1 MEIQSPLYLLFLIV
15 LPFLIL
21 WYHKKGKKKEALFLI
36 SSKQFFSKDIINSGR
51 KRNLLLRAFQLL
63 ILLLIIIGLS
73 RPRIV
78 DKITET
84 SVEVV
89 DMILVLDISS
99 SMLADD
105 FQPNRLEAVKKT
117 AIKFIDSRKSDRI
130 GIIVFAGES
139 FIQCP
144 LTVDKS
150 VLKSL
155 IDEINIVS
163 KEYDGTAVGMAIA
176 NATNRL
182 RKSQV
187 KSKVMVL
194 LSDGSNNS
202 GEIDPRTAAELAL
215 QYGIKIYTIGA
226 GTNQAFTRIPGRGLI
241 KNEIDEETLKFIA
254 NKTGGKFFRATDIK
268 ALESIYNE
276 IDILERSEIEVKKYS
291 KYTEIYIWVLLPALI
306 LGLLMEI
313 YKDLFLGVCFNVFS
327 L

>member
-1 MEIQSPLYLLFLIV
+1 M
-15 LPFLIL
+15 
-21 WYHKKGKKKEALFLI
+21 
-36 SSKQFFSKDIINSGR
+36 II
-51 KRNLLLRAFQLL
+51 
-63 ILLLIIIGLS
+63 IIIGLS
-73 RPRIV
+73 LPQLI
-78 DKITET
+78 DKIKET

-117 AIKFIDSRKSDRI
+117 AINFINSRQSDRI

-163 KEYDGTAVGMAIA
+163 KEYDGTAIGMAIA

-182 RKSQV
+182 RKSLV

-202 GEIDPRTAAELAL
+202 GEIDPRTSAELAS
-215 QYGIKIYTIGA
+215 QYDIKIYTIGA
-226 GTNQAFTRIPGRGLI
+226 GTNQAYTRIPGKGLI
-241 KNEIDEETLKFIA
+241 KNEIDEETLMIIA

-276 IDILERSEIEVKKYS
+276 IDTLERSKIEVKEYS
-291 KYTEIYIWVLLPALI
+291 SYSEIYIWILFPALI
-306 LGLLMEI
+306 LGLFIEN
-313 YKDLFLGVCFNVFS
+313 YKRFILRSMF
-327 L
+327 

>member
-1 MEIQSPLYLLFLIV
+1 MVYRP
-15 LPFLIL
+15 
-21 WYHKKGKKKEALFLI
+21 
-36 SSKQFFSKDIINSGR
+36 
-51 KRNLLLRAFQLL
+51 QLT
-63 ILLLIIIGLS
+63 
-73 RPRIV
+73 
-78 DKITET
+78 DKIKET

-117 AIKFIDSRKSDRI
+117 AINFINSRQSDRI

-163 KEYDGTAVGMAIA
+163 KEYDGTAIGMAIA

-182 RKSQV
+182 RKSLV

-215 QYGIKIYTIGA
+215 QYDIKIYTIGA

-254 NKTGGKFFRATDIK
+254 NKTGGNFYRATDIK

-276 IDILERSEIEVKKYS
+276 IDALERSEIEVKEYS
-291 KYTEIYIWVLLPALI
+291 NYTELYIWILFPALM
-306 LGLLMEI
+306 LGLFMEI
-313 YKDLFLGVCFNVFS
+313 YKRFILRSMF
-327 L
+327 

>member
-1 MEIQSPLYLLFLIV
+1 MEIQSPFYLFFLVIIPSLLF
-15 LPFLIL
+15 
-21 WYHKKGKKKEALFLI
+21 WYQKKGKKNEAVFFI
-36 SSKQFFSKDIINSGR
+36 SSKQFLSEEIINSGR
-51 KRNLLLRAFQLL
+51 KKN
-63 ILLLIIIGLS
+63 ILLKSVQLFSIFLIVVSLS
-73 RPRIV
+73 RPQLV

-117 AIKFIDSRKSDRI
+117 AVNFINSRKSDRI

-144 LTVDKS
+144 LTVDKL

-163 KEYDGTAVGMAIA
+163 KEYDGTAIGMAIA

-182 RKSQV
+182 RKSLV

-215 QYGIKIYTIGA
+215 QYDIKIYTIGA

-276 IDILERSEIEVKKYS
+276 IDTLERSEIEVKEYS
-291 KYTEIYIWVLLPALI
+291 NYTEIYIWILFPALI
-306 LGLLMEI
+306 LGLFIEF
-313 YKDLFLGVCFNVFS
+313 YKRFFLRSMF
-327 L
+327 

>member
-1 MEIQSPLYLLFLIV
+1 MVP
-15 LPFLIL
+15 
-21 WYHKKGKKKEALFLI
+21 KKGKNNEAVFLI
-36 SSKQFFSKDIINSGR
+36 SSKQFLSERIINSGR
-51 KRNLLLRAFQLL
+51 KKNILLKSGQLL
-63 ILLLIIIGLS
+63 IFLIIIGLS
-73 RPRIV
+73 RPRLI

-117 AIKFIDSRKSDRI
+117 AVNFINSRKSDRI

-163 KEYDGTAVGMAIA
+163 KEYDGTAIGMAIA

-182 RKSQV
+182 RKSSV

-202 GEIDPRTAAELAL
+202 GEIDPRTAAELAS
-215 QYGIKIYTIGA
+215 QYDIKIYTIGA

-276 IDILERSEIEVKKYS
+276 IDTLERSEIEVKEYS
-291 KYTEIYIWVLLPALI
+291 NYTEIYIWILFPALI
-306 LGLLMEI
+306 LGLFIEF
-313 YKDLFLGVCFNVFS
+313 YKRFFLRSMF
-327 L
+327 

>member
-1 MEIQSPLYLLFLIV
+1 MEIQSPFYLFLLIIIPSLLF
-15 LPFLIL
+15 
-21 WYHKKGKKKEALFLI
+21 WYQKKGKKNEAVFLI
-36 SSKQFFSKDIINSGR
+36 SSKQFLSEGIINSGR
-51 KRNLLLRAFQLL
+51 KKNILLKSGQLL
-63 ILLLIIIGLS
+63 SIFLIIIGLS
-73 RPRIV
+73 RPRLI

-117 AIKFIDSRKSDRI
+117 AINFINSRKSDRI

-163 KEYDGTAVGMAIA
+163 KEYDGTAIGMAIA

-182 RKSQV
+182 RKSSV

-202 GEIDPRTAAELAL
+202 GEIDPRTSAELAS
-215 QYGIKIYTIGA
+215 QYDIKIYTIGA

-276 IDILERSEIEVKKYS
+276 IDTLERSEIEVKEYS
-291 KYTEIYIWVLLPALI
+291 NYTEIYIWILFPALI
-306 LGLLMEI
+306 LGLFIEF
-313 YKDLFLGVCFNVFS
+313 YKRFILRSMF
-327 L
+327 

>member
-1 MEIQSPLYLLFLIV
+1 
-15 LPFLIL
+15 
-21 WYHKKGKKKEALFLI
+21 
-36 SSKQFFSKDIINSGR
+36 
-51 KRNLLLRAFQLL
+51 
-63 ILLLIIIGLS
+63 
-73 RPRIV
+73 
-78 DKITET
+78 
-84 SVEVV
+84 
-89 DMILVLDISS
+89 MILVLDISS

-117 AIKFIDSRKSDRI
+117 AVNFINSRKSDRI

-163 KEYDGTAVGMAIA
+163 KEYDGTAIGMAIA
-176 NATNRL
+176 SATNRL
-182 RKSQV
+182 RKSLV

-215 QYGIKIYTIGA
+215 QYDIKIYTIGA

-276 IDILERSEIEVKKYS
+276 IDTLERSEIEVKEYS
-291 KYTEIYIWVLLPALI
+291 NYTEIYIWILFPALI
-306 LGLLMEI
+306 LGLFIEF
-313 YKDLFLGVCFNVFS
+313 YKRFFLRSMF
-327 L
+327 

>member
-1 MEIQSPLYLLFLIV
+1 MEIQSPFYLFFLVII
-15 LPFLIL
+15 PFLLL
-21 WYHKKGKKKEALFLI
+21 WYQKKGKKNEAVFFI
-36 SSKQFFSKDIINSGR
+36 SSKQFLSEGIINSGR
-51 KRNLLLRAFQLL
+51 KKNILLKSGQLL
-63 ILLLIIIGLS
+63 SIFLIIVGLS
-73 RPRIV
+73 RPQLV

-117 AIKFIDSRKSDRI
+117 AVNFINSRKSDRI

-144 LTVDKS
+144 LTVDKL

-163 KEYDGTAVGMAIA
+163 KEYDGTAIGMAIA

-182 RKSQV
+182 RKSLV

-215 QYGIKIYTIGA
+215 QYDIKIYTIGA

-276 IDILERSEIEVKKYS
+276 IDTLERSEIEVKEYS
-291 KYTEIYIWVLLPALI
+291 NYTEIYIWILFPALI
-306 LGLLMEI
+306 LSLFIEF
-313 YKDLFLGVCFNVFS
+313 YKRFFLRSMF
-327 L
+327 

>member
-1 MEIQSPLYLLFLIV
+1 MEIKSPLYLILLFFI
-15 LPFLIL
+15 PALIL
-21 WYHKKGKKKEALFLI
+21 WYKKKGKRHEATLLI
-36 SSKQFFSKDIINSGR
+36 SSRKFLSRSIINSGR
-51 KRNLLLRAFQLL
+51 NKNNFLKFSQ
-63 ILLLIIIGLS
+63 IIVILLIIIGLS

-84 SVEVV
+84 KVDVI

-105 FQPNRLEAVKKT
+105 FKPNRLEAVKKT
-117 AIKFIDSRKSDRI
+117 AINFIDSRKSDRI

-144 LTVDKS
+144 LTVDKV

-155 IDEINIVS
+155 INEINIAS
-163 KEYDGTAVGMAIA
+163 KEYDGTAIGMAIA
-176 NATNRL
+176 SATNRL

-202 GEIDPRTAAELAL
+202 GQIDPKTAAELAS
-215 QYGIKIYTIGA
+215 QYNIKIYTIGA
-226 GTNQAFTRIPGRGLI
+226 GTNQDFTRIPGRGLI

-254 NKTGGKFFRATDIK
+254 KNTGGKFFRATDIQ

-276 IDILERSEIEVKKYS
+276 IDNLERSEIEVKEYTNYS
-291 KYTEIYIWVLLPALI
+291 EIYSWILLPSLL
-306 LGLLMEI
+306 LGLLIEVVRKFIFRSMI
-313 YKDLFLGVCFNVFS
+313 
-327 L
+327 

>member
-1 MEIQSPLYLLFLIV
+1 M
-15 LPFLIL
+15 PFLIL
-21 WYHKKGKKKEALFLI
+21 WYQKKGKKNEAIFLI
-36 SSKQFFSKDIINSGR
+36 SSKQFLSQRIINSGR
-51 KRNLLLRAFQLL
+51 KKNTLLKSGQLL
-63 ILLLIIIGLS
+63 ILILIIIGLS
-73 RPRIV
+73 RPQLV
-78 DKITET
+78 DKIKET

-117 AIKFIDSRKSDRI
+117 AVNFINSRKSDRI

-163 KEYDGTAVGMAIA
+163 KEYDGTAIGMAIA

-182 RKSQV
+182 RKSLV

-202 GEIDPRTAAELAL
+202 GEIDPRTSAELAS
-215 QYGIKIYTIGA
+215 QYDIKIYTIGA

-241 KNEIDEETLKFIA
+241 KNEIDEETLMFIA
-254 NKTGGKFFRATDIK
+254 NTTGGKFFRATDIQ

-276 IDILERSEIEVKKYS
+276 IDTLERSEIEVKEYS
-291 KYTEIYIWVLLPALI
+291 NYSETYIWILFPALI
-306 LGLLMEI
+306 LGLFIEI
-313 YKDLFLGVCFNVFS
+313 YKRFILRSMF
-327 L
+327 

>member
-1 MEIQSPLYLLFLIV
+1 MEIQSPFYLFFLVIIPSLLF
-15 LPFLIL
+15 
-21 WYHKKGKKKEALFLI
+21 WYQKKGKKNEAVFFI
-36 SSKQFFSKDIINSGR
+36 SSKQFLSEGIINSGR
-51 KRNLLLRAFQLL
+51 NKNILLKSGQLL
-63 ILLLIIIGLS
+63 SIFLIIVGLS
-73 RPRIV
+73 RPQLV

-117 AIKFIDSRKSDRI
+117 AVNFINSRKSDRI

-163 KEYDGTAVGMAIA
+163 KEYDGTAIGMAIA

-182 RKSQV
+182 RKSLV

-215 QYGIKIYTIGA
+215 QYDIKIYTIGA

-276 IDILERSEIEVKKYS
+276 IDTLERSEIEVKEYS
-291 KYTEIYIWVLLPALI
+291 NYTELYVWILFPALI
-306 LGLLMEI
+306 LGLFIEF
-313 YKDLFLGVCFNVFS
+313 YKIFFLRSMF
-327 L
+327 